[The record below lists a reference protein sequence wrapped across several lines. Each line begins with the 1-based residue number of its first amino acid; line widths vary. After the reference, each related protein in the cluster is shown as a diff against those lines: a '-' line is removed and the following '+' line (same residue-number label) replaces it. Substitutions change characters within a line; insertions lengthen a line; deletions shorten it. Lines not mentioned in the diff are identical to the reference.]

1 MLDRCCGD
9 AFALGERQ
17 SAAVVIISS
26 LSRPLFGVIDH
37 AGRTLRTFTYPTIDS
52 ARKAA
57 RAWTVAYGNCLID
70 DKTGLK

>member
-1 MLDRCCGD
+1 MRIEIL
-9 AFALGERQ
+9 ERTTK
-17 SAAVVIISS
+17 SYAV
-26 LSRPLFGVIDH
+26 RVIDP

-57 RAWTVAYGNCLID
+57 RAWTSAYGNCPIV